1 MSRGRAGDR
10 CYPWARARLMPPL
23 SPALSDPDRLQ
34 PAAVSRAPSMSL
46 DHPAGFFPHTAGN
59 SGSEWA
65 IHLSRVTQLPD
76 SRGGLPGRGRR
87 GRRGRGVGQC
97 RAAEQETTGQEL
109 CASAGPA
116 GVGGKDSGR
125 SAEGRGALAAGG
137 GFGVPGKERAGQ
149 GAFQAG
155 CLVCRWGCRLRRV
168 GPG

>member
-1 MSRGRAGDR
+1 MLPLGQGLACASTVACSERPLAD
-10 CYPWARARLMPPL
+10 CNPRLFLELP
-23 SPALSDPDRLQ
+23 
-34 PAAVSRAPSMSL
+34 VCL

-65 IHLSRVTQLPD
+65 IHLSRVTQLPN
-76 SRGGLPGRGRR
+76 SRGGLAGRGRR
-87 GRRGRGVGQC
+87 GRRSRGVGQC
-97 RAAEQETTGQEL
+97 RAAEQEMTGQEP

-137 GFGVPGKERAGQ
+137 GFGVRGKERAGQ

-155 CLVCRWGCRLRRV
+155 YLVCRWGCRLRRV